1 MTTTRRE
8 PPIEHRL
15 FSEVSKNWAGKPL
28 DSYDTILNYL
38 RTTRTSTGLRVR
50 AHLVRRSYV
59 KGIKIAAADMNT
71 LALEE
76 LEPLPA
82 WNYTLQPR

>member
-1 MTTTRRE
+1 MLTWFAD
-8 PPIEHRL
+8 P
-15 FSEVSKNWAGKPL
+15 N
-28 DSYDTILNYL
+28 
-38 RTTRTSTGLRVR
+38 
-50 AHLVRRSYV
+50 V

-82 WNYTLQPR
+82 WNYTLQPRC